1 MSFASKKNFVRHAS
15 SSIVAVALLSAA
27 SAHAQAPAD
36 EPDADSIVVTGQNET
51 NGLNLTARETP
62 QSVTSLDS
70 LRMQEQGLTDIS
82 EVMAQIVGIQTNRSS
97 ALGTDGTNYTARG
110 FAVQNYLV
118 DGVARPSNI
127 YGFTEDTADMI
138 AYDRIEVIRGSAGM
152 MTGTGEPSAAINM
165 IRKRPG
171 ADLSA
176 TVAATI
182 GSWDKYRLEG
192 DIGGALTAGGHI
204 RARVAGA
211 WQDNDSF
218 IDREHAKRQALYGVI
233 EADLGPS
240 TLLTA
245 GVEYQ
250 NFRNEGASRGGG
262 RNFSSMQRT

>member
-1 MSFASKKNFVRHAS
+1 MSFASKKNFARYG
-15 SSIVAVALLSAA
+15 AA
-27 SAHAQAPAD
+27 SIAACLLLATTSAQAQAPAD
-36 EPDADSIVVTGQNET
+36 EPDANAPALDSIVVTGQNET

-82 EVMAQIVGIQTNRSS
+82 EVMQQIVGIQTNRSS

-165 IRKRPG
+165 IRKRPRRRPEHHG
-171 ADLSA
+171 RGDHRLLGQIPAGRRYRRRADRQRP
-176 TVAATI
+176 
-182 GSWDKYRLEG
+182 YPRPRRRRL
-192 DIGGALTAGGHI
+192 AG
-204 RARVAGA
+204 
-211 WQDNDSF
+211 
-218 IDREHAKRQALYGVI
+218 
-233 EADLGPS
+233 
-240 TLLTA
+240 
-245 GVEYQ
+245 
-250 NFRNEGASRGGG
+250 
-262 RNFSSMQRT
+262 